1 VNINK
6 SMLGEMKM
14 KISELKKSG
23 HAPSLL
29 ASFLYFD
36 VSFMIWVL
44 LGALGVYI
52 TKDFGLSPAEK
63 GMIVAI
69 PILGGSFFRLVL
81 GVLTDRIG
89 PRKTAIG
96 GMLVT
101 MVPLIWGWL
110 FGESLAELYMI
121 GVLLGVAGASFAVA
135 LPMVSRWYPPHLQ
148 GLAMGITGAGNS
160 GTVLATL
167 FGPRIA
173 ESIGWHNVMGIALIP
188 LSFVFVIYTLIAKD
202 APSQPPA
209 KPLKEYFNVFKIR
222 DTWYFCIL
230 YSVTFGGF
238 IGLTSFLSIFFVDE
252 YGLSRVR
259 AGDFVTLCVIAGS
272 FFRPVG
278 GFIADKIGGVKLLMF
293 LFVGF
298 SISMFG
304 VSILLSSFSI
314 VTIFLFLGMLFL
326 GMGNGAVFQLV
337 PQRFSKEIGFIT
349 GIVGAAGGVGG
360 FFVPNIL
367 GTLRQ
372 ITGTYATGFAV
383 FAVIGVVALT
393 LLILAQLSWKKT
405 WVLGEQ
411 SVKIQNK
418 HYSKKT
424 V

>member
-1 VNINK
+1 
-6 SMLGEMKM
+6 M
-14 KISELKKSG
+14 KITELKKSG

-36 VSFMIWVL
+36 ISFMIWVL

-63 GMIVAI
+63 GLIVAI

-81 GVLTDRIG
+81 GFLTDRIG
-89 PRKTAIG
+89 PRKTSIG

-101 MVPLIWGWL
+101 MIPLFWGWL
-110 FGESLAELYMI
+110 FGESLAELYLI
-121 GVLLGVAGASFAVA
+121 GILLGVAGASFAAA
-135 LPMVSRWYPPHLQ
+135 LPMASRWYPPHLQ
-148 GLAMGITGAGNS
+148 GLAMGIAGAGNS
-160 GTVLATL
+160 GTLFATL

-173 ESIGWHNVMGIALIP
+173 ESIGWHNVMGLALIP
-188 LSFVFVIYTLIAKD
+188 LTIVFVIYILIAKD

-209 KPLKEYFNVFKIR
+209 KPLKEYFTVFKIA

-238 IGLTSFLSIFFVDE
+238 VGFTSFLSIFFVDE
-252 YGLSRVR
+252 YGLTRIR
-259 AGDFVTLCVIAGS
+259 AGEFVTLCVIAGS

-293 LFVGF
+293 LFIGLTLC
-298 SISMFG
+298 MFG
-304 VSILLSSFSI
+304 ISFLYSFSTVTILLFI
-314 VTIFLFLGMLFL
+314 GMLFL

-360 FFVPNIL
+360 FLVPNIL
-367 GTLRQ
+367 GTLKQ
-372 ITGTYATGFAV
+372 ITGTYATGFLV
-383 FAVIGVVALT
+383 FSVIGIVAL
-393 LLILAQLSWKKT
+393 LILVLAQLSWRKT
-405 WVLGEQ
+405 WVLGKN
-411 SVKIQNK
+411 SVKI
-418 HYSKKT
+418 
-424 V
+424 

>member
-1 VNINK
+1 
-6 SMLGEMKM
+6 M

-36 VSFMIWVL
+36 ISFMIWVL

-63 GMIVAI
+63 GLIVAI
-69 PILGGSFFRLVL
+69 PILGGSFFRIVL
-81 GVLTDRIG
+81 GYLTDRIG

-101 MVPLIWGWL
+101 MIPLFWGWL
-110 FGESLAELYMI
+110 FGGSLAELYLI
-121 GVLLGVAGASFAVA
+121 GILLGVAGASFAAA
-135 LPMVSRWYPPHLQ
+135 LPMASRWYPPHLQ
-148 GLAMGITGAGNS
+148 GLAMGIAGAGNS
-160 GTVLATL
+160 GTLFATL

-173 ESIGWHNVMGIALIP
+173 ESLGWHNVMGLALIP
-188 LSFVFVIYTLIAKD
+188 LTIVFIIYILIAKD

-209 KPLKEYFNVFKIR
+209 KPLKEYFNVFKIT

-238 IGLTSFLSIFFVDE
+238 VGFTSFLSIFFVDE
-252 YGLSRVR
+252 YGLTRIK
-259 AGDFVTLCVIAGS
+259 AGEFVTLCVIAGS

-293 LFVGF
+293 LFVGLT
-298 SISMFG
+298 ICMFG
-304 VSILLSSFSI
+304 ISFLYSLTVVTILLFI
-314 VTIFLFLGMLFL
+314 GMLFL

-360 FFVPNIL
+360 FLVPNIL
-367 GTLRQ
+367 GTLKQ
-372 ITGTYATGFAV
+372 ITGTYATGFLVFSAV
-383 FAVIGVVALT
+383 GIAA
-393 LLILAQLSWKKT
+393 LLILGLAQLSWKKT
-405 WVLGEQ
+405 WVIGKN
-411 SVKIQNK
+411 SVKI
-418 HYSKKT
+418 
-424 V
+424 

>member
-1 VNINK
+1 
-6 SMLGEMKM
+6 M

-36 VSFMIWVL
+36 ISFMIWVL

-52 TKDFGLSPAEK
+52 TRDFGLSPAEK
-63 GMIVAI
+63 GLIVAI
-69 PILGGSFFRLVL
+69 PILGGSFFRIVL
-81 GVLTDRIG
+81 GFLTDRIG

-101 MVPLIWGWL
+101 MIPLFWGWL
-110 FGESLAELYMI
+110 FGESLAELYLI
-121 GVLLGVAGASFAVA
+121 GILLGVAGASFAAA
-135 LPMVSRWYPPHLQ
+135 LPMASRWYPPHLQ
-148 GLAMGITGAGNS
+148 GLAMGIAGAGNS
-160 GTVLATL
+160 GTLFATL

-173 ESIGWHNVMGIALIP
+173 ESLGWHNVMGLALIP
-188 LSFVFVIYTLIAKD
+188 LTIVFVIYILIAKD

-238 IGLTSFLSIFFVDE
+238 VGFTSFLSIFFVDE
-252 YGLSRVR
+252 YGLTRIR
-259 AGDFVTLCVIAGS
+259 AGEFVTLCVIAGS

-278 GFIADKIGGVKLLMF
+278 GYIADKIGGVKLLMF
-293 LFVGF
+293 LFIGLTLC
-298 SISMFG
+298 MFG
-304 VSILLSSFSI
+304 ISFLYSLTVVTILLFI
-314 VTIFLFLGMLFL
+314 GMLFL

-360 FFVPNIL
+360 FLVPNIL
-367 GTLRQ
+367 GTLKQ
-372 ITGTYATGFAV
+372 ITGTYSTGFLVFSAV
-383 FAVIGVVALT
+383 GIVAL
-393 LLILAQLSWKKT
+393 LILGLAQLSWRKT
-405 WVLGEQ
+405 WVIGKN
-411 SVKIQNK
+411 SVKI
-418 HYSKKT
+418 
-424 V
+424 